1 MVAAAPPTVDIVA
14 VGSEMLTPHRSDTNS
29 LWLTE
34 RLGEMG
40 LRVRAKHVVGDDV
53 REIQEVVAGALA
65 RSVLVVVCGGLG
77 PTEDDLTRVAVAQ
90 LLRRRLVE
98 HAPTLEKIKS
108 KFRRFG
114 MRMPRINVRQAM
126 APAGAVVL
134 DNPAGTAPGL
144 ILRRGKKQL
153 LLLPGPP
160 REMRAVWAEAAP
172 HLGGVAG
179 SHPEVLVTQVL
190 HVVGLTESRVDEIA
204 APIYRKAKGVSTTI
218 LFSLGQIELRLLA
231 SGRSTKEAQRR
242 ADRLG
247 ARLRKA
253 IGTPVFGAGEETL
266 ELVVVREL
274 RARGQR
280 VALAESCTGGLVG
293 HRITQVP
300 GASDVLE
307 LGIVAYANWAKE
319 TLLDVPAELLARHGA
334 VSEPVA
340 RAMAE
345 GARRRANATWGLAVT
360 GIAGPTGGSDAKPV
374 GTTHV
379 AVAGPG
385 GATVRELRLPGPRE
399 QVKVLA
405 SQAALELLRRALLG
419 APAVEPPA

>member
-1 MVAAAPPTVDIVA
+1 
-14 VGSEMLTPHRSDTNS
+14 MLTPHRSDTNS

-53 REIQEVVAGALA
+53 GEIRDVVSRALA
-65 RSVLVVVCGGLG
+65 RSAIVVVCGGLG
-77 PTEDDLTRVAVAQ
+77 PTEDDVTRVAVAG
-90 LLRRRLVE
+90 LLGRRLQR
-98 HAPTLEKIKS
+98 HAPTLEKIRT
-108 KFRRFG
+108 KFQRFG
-114 MRMPRINVRQAM
+114 MRMPRINERQAM
-126 APAGAVVL
+126 APVGATVL

-144 ILRRGKKQL
+144 LLRRGGRHV

-160 REMRAVWAEAAP
+160 REMRAVWGEAAP
-172 HLGGVAG
+172 HVRPLAG
-179 SHPEVLVTQVL
+179 LQPPVLVTRVL

-204 APIYRKAKGVSTTI
+204 APIYRRASGVATTI

-231 SGRSTKEAQRR
+231 SGRTTAEAERR
-242 ADRLG
+242 ADRL
-247 ARLRKA
+247 AAKLREA
-253 IGTPVFGAGEETL
+253 LGTPVFGAGEETL

-274 RARGQR
+274 RSRGAR
-280 VALAESCTGGLVG
+280 VAVAESCTGGLVG
-293 HRITQVP
+293 HRLTQVP
-300 GASDVLE
+300 GASDVLD
-307 LGIVAYANWAKE
+307 LGVVAYANWAKE
-319 TLLDVPAELLARHGA
+319 ELLGVPPELLASHGA

-345 GARRRANATWGLAVT
+345 GARSRGRATWGVGVT
-360 GIAGPTGGSDAKPV
+360 GIAGPTGGSDEKPV
-374 GTTHV
+374 GTTFV

-385 GATVRELRLPGPRE
+385 GTQARSLRLPGGRE

-419 APAVEPPA
+419 APVVDPRA